1 MRITAI
7 YARVSSNKQR
17 EEKTIDSQISALKKY
32 AEEQEEG
39 VTIPPEYI
47 FKDEGYSG
55 SVLVRPGLEHLRD
68 LCAEG
73 QIEVILVYSPDRL
86 SRKYAY
92 QVLLLE
98 EFGRSGVEVVFLNSP
113 KASTPEEELLLQF
126 QGMIAEYER
135 AQITER
141 SRRGKRHRAKCGLI
155 SVLSG
160 APYGYRYIKKTEHSA
175 ASYEVFEK
183 EAEVV
188 REVYRLF
195 TEESMTIG
203 GIARHLSNQGIST
216 RTGQSRWERSV
227 IWGML
232 KNPAYKGIACYGKT
246 ELTERQKVTR
256 PLRQRGG
263 FSPRCSSNRDRPRD
277 EWIEIPVPSIVS
289 GETFEHA
296 HELLERNK
304 RLSQRNTKTPTLLQ
318 GLMVCMECGY
328 SLYKTSSGRAKRK
341 FFYYR
346 CFGTDGH
353 RFENGRICNNRPI
366 RQDYL
371 DELVW
376 EHVMGLL
383 ENPVLISEEIE
394 RRHQEALNTRS
405 TQRRRETLLKEAT
418 HVRNGMNKLLDAYQE
433 GLIEL
438 EELRKRMPELR
449 KREQVL
455 NSQLQ
460 SLDAAFEQSHLL
472 ELSVKVED
480 FLKRLRHSAKSLSV
494 LDRQKVIRL
503 IIKEV
508 LVGLDK
514 ITIKHSIPITGP
526 GTGPG
531 TSASEGVGASGSKEK
546 KSNQLCKRST
556 GTACS
561 SISHNNHI
569 PLSMPRDK
577 YRFISCMAELG
588 DFIKIVSQIGNRS
601 DNGHINLLSL

>member
-7 YARVSSNKQR
+7 YARVSSSKQR

-32 AEEQEEG
+32 AEEQG

-68 LCAEG
+68 LAAEG

-98 EFGRSGVEVVFLNSP
+98 EFGRCGVEVVFLKCP
-113 KASTPEEELLLQF
+113 KANTPEEELLLQF

-135 AQITER
+135 AQIAER
-141 SRRGKRHRAKCGLI
+141 SRRGKRHRAKCGLVN
-155 SVLSG
+155 VLSG
-160 APYGYRYIKKTEHSA
+160 APYGYRYIKKTDYSA
-175 ASYEVFEK
+175 ASYEVVEK

-195 TEESMTIG
+195 TGGSISIG
-203 GIARHLSNQGIST
+203 GIARHLNQEGIAT
-216 RTGQSRWERSV
+216 RKGQSRWERSTV
-227 IWGML
+227 WGIL
-232 KNPAYKGIACYGKT
+232 KNPAYKGTACYGKT
-246 ELTERQKVTR
+246 ETAQRQRITR

-263 FSPRCSSNRDRPRD
+263 FSPRCSSSRDRQRE
-277 EWIEIPVPSIVS
+277 EWIEIPVPAIISDD
-289 GETFEHA
+289 TFECA
-296 HELLERNK
+296 HELLEKNRQ
-304 RLSQRNTKTPTLLQ
+304 LSRRNTKSPTLLQ
-318 GLMVCMECGY
+318 GLMVCSECGY
-328 SLYKTSSGRAKRK
+328 SLYKCSTRTSKRK
-341 FFYYR
+341 IYYYR
-346 CFGTDGH
+346 CFGSDDY
-353 RFENGRICNNRPI
+353 RFEHGRICKNRPI

-376 EHVMGLL
+376 QHVIGLL
-383 ENPVLISEEIE
+383 ENPVLIGEEIE
-394 RRHQEALNTRS
+394 RRHQEALNSRS
-405 TQRRRETLLKEAT
+405 TQRRRDTLLKEAT
-418 HVRNGMNKLLDAYQE
+418 HVRNGMNKLLDGYQE

-460 SLDAAFEQSHLL
+460 SLDVTALEQSHWL
-472 ELSVKVED
+472 ELSLKVED
-480 FLKRLRHSAKSLSV
+480 FLKCLRHSAKSLSV

-508 LVGLDK
+508 LVGMDK
-514 ITIKHSIPITGP
+514 ITIKHSIPITGR
-526 GTGPG
+526 GGG
-531 TSASEGVGASGSKEK
+531 AGLGASGPEEK
-546 KSNQLCKRST
+546 KSYQLCTWSNIPAVEQHLPTRSVGQMVCGDSAKENQRAQHY
-556 GTACS
+556 GT
-561 SISHNNHI
+561 I
-569 PLSMPRDK
+569 R
-577 YRFISCMAELG
+577 R
-588 DFIKIVSQIGNRS
+588 
-601 DNGHINLLSL
+601 

>member
-7 YARVSSNKQR
+7 YARVSSSKQR

-32 AEEQEEG
+32 AEEQGDSEEG
-39 VTIPPEYI
+39 LTVPPEYI

-98 EFGRSGVEVVFLNSP
+98 EFGRNGVDVVFFNSP
-113 KASTPEEELLLQF
+113 KSGTPEDALLLQF

-141 SRRGKRHRAKCGLI
+141 SRRGKKHRAKCGLV
-155 SVLSG
+155 SVLSA
-160 APYGYRYIKKTEHSA
+160 APYGYHYIKKTEHSA
-175 ASYEVFEK
+175 ASYEVFGK

-195 TEESMTIG
+195 TEESMSMK

-216 RTGQSRWERSV
+216 RTGLRRWEPSV

-232 KNPAYKGIACYGKT
+232 KNPAYKGIACYGKK
-246 ELTERQKVTR
+246 EMTERQKITR
-256 PLRQRGG
+256 PLRQKGG
-263 FSPRCSSNRDRPRD
+263 FSPRCGSNRTRPRD

-289 GETFEHA
+289 DETFEQA

-318 GLMVCMECGY
+318 GLIVCTNCGY
-328 SLYKTSSGRAKRK
+328 SLYKASSGTATRK
-341 FFYYR
+341 HFYYR
-346 CFGTDGH
+346 CLGTDGH
-353 RFENGRICNNRPI
+353 RYENGRVCNNRPI

-394 RRHQEALNTRS
+394 RRHQEALNTRL

-418 HVRNGMNKLLDAYQE
+418 HVKNGMNKLLDAYQE

-472 ELSVKVED
+472 EFSVKLEE
-480 FLKRLRHSAKSLSV
+480 FLKRLRHSAESLSV

-508 LVGLDK
+508 LVGMDK
-514 ITIKHSIPITGP
+514 ITIKHSIPITGT

-531 TSASEGVGASGSKEK
+531 PGASANEGAGASGSKEK
-546 KSNQLCKRST
+546 KSNQLCGWSRPPTYPVRS
-556 GTACS
+556 G
-561 SISHNNHI
+561 
-569 PLSMPRDK
+569 R
-577 YRFISCMAELG
+577 RG
-588 DFIKIVSQIGNRS
+588 D
-601 DNGHINLLSL
+601 D

>member
-7 YARVSSNKQR
+7 YSRVSSSKQR

-32 AEEQEEG
+32 AEEQG

-68 LCAEG
+68 LAAEG

-98 EFGRSGVEVVFLNSP
+98 EFGRCGVEVVFLKSP
-113 KASTPEEELLLQF
+113 KATTPEAELLLQF

-135 AQITER
+135 AQIAER

-155 SVLSG
+155 NVLSG
-160 APYGYRYIKKTEHSA
+160 APYGYHYIKKTDHSA
-175 ASYEVFEK
+175 ASYEVYEK

-195 TEESMTIG
+195 TEESMSLG
-203 GIARHLSNQGIST
+203 GIARHLNHQGIST
-216 RTGQSRWERSV
+216 RTGQTRWERSV
-227 IWGML
+227 IGGML

-246 ELTERQKVTR
+246 GVTERQRIIR

-263 FSPRCSSNRDRPRD
+263 FSPRCSSHRDRPRE
-277 EWIEIPVPSIVS
+277 EWIEIPVPAIVS
-289 GETFEHA
+289 DETFEQA
-296 HELLERNK
+296 QELLERNR
-304 RLSQRNTKTPTLLQ
+304 RLSRRNTKTPTLLQ
-318 GLMVCMECGY
+318 GLMVCSECGY
-328 SLYKTSSGRAKRK
+328 SLYKSSTRTSKRK
-341 FFYYR
+341 IYYYR
-346 CFGTDGH
+346 CFGSDDY
-353 RFENGRICNNRPI
+353 RFENGRICTNRPI

-376 EHVMGLL
+376 QHVIGLL
-383 ENPVLISEEIE
+383 ENPVLIGEEIE
-394 RRHQEALNTRS
+394 RRHQEALNSRS
-405 TQRRRETLLKEAT
+405 TQRRRDTLLKEAT

-438 EELRKRMPELR
+438 EELRKRMPELK

-460 SLDAAFEQSHLL
+460 SLEATFEQSHLL

-480 FLKRLRHSAKSLSV
+480 FLKRLRHSARSLSV
-494 LDRQKVIRL
+494 LARKKVIRL
-503 IIKEV
+503 MIKEV

-514 ITIKHSIPITGP
+514 ITIKHSIPITGR
-526 GTGPG
+526 GRSRGQG
-531 TSASEGVGASGSKEK
+531 GSAGLGSSGSKEK
-546 KSNQLCKRST
+546 KSYQLCKWSNHC
-556 GTACS
+556 ALWS
-561 SISHNNHI
+561 SYILSHPFSIFYI
-569 PLSMPRDK
+569 PC
-577 YRFISCMAELG
+577 F
-588 DFIKIVSQIGNRS
+588 
-601 DNGHINLLSL
+601 

>member
-7 YARVSSNKQR
+7 YARVSSSKQR

-32 AEEQEEG
+32 AEKQG

-55 SVLVRPGLEHLRD
+55 SVLVRPALEHLRD
-68 LCAEG
+68 LAAEG
-73 QIEVILVYSPDRL
+73 QIEVILIYSPDRL

-98 EFGRSGVEVVFLNSP
+98 EFGRSGVEVLFSKSP

-135 AQITER
+135 AQIAER

-155 SVLSG
+155 NVLSG
-160 APYGYRYIKKTEHSA
+160 APYGYHYIKKTEHSA

-195 TEESMTIG
+195 TEESMSLG
-203 GIARHLSNQGIST
+203 AVARHLNSQGIST
-216 RTGQSRWERSV
+216 RTGRSRWERSV
-227 IWGML
+227 IAGML
-232 KNPAYKGIACYGKT
+232 KNPAYKGLACYGKT
-246 ELTERQKVTR
+246 ELTERKR
-256 PLRQRGG
+256 IIRSLRQKGG
-263 FSPRCSSNRDRPRD
+263 FSPRCSSHRDRPQE
-277 EWIEIPVPSIVS
+277 EWIEIPVPAIVS
-289 GETFEHA
+289 DESFEQA
-296 HELLERNK
+296 QELLERNR

-318 GLMVCMECGY
+318 GLMVCTECGY
-328 SLYKTSSGRAKRK
+328 SLYKTSSGTPKRK

-346 CFGTDGH
+346 CFGTDSY
-353 RFENGRICNNRPI
+353 RYENGCICNNRPI

-376 EHVMGLL
+376 EHVVGLL

-405 TQRRRETLLKEAT
+405 TQRRKDTLLKEAT

-433 GLIEL
+433 GLMEL

-449 KREQVL
+449 KRELVL

-460 SLDAAFEQSHLL
+460 SLEATSLEQSHLL

-514 ITIKHSIPITGP
+514 ITIKHSIPVTGS
-526 GTGPG
+526 GV
-531 TSASEGVGASGSKEK
+531 GVGASGSKEK
-546 KSNQLCKRST
+546 KSYQLCKRSNFT
-556 GTACS
+556 SVNFAFIQVSTLIVEK
-561 SISHNNHI
+561 SI
-569 PLSMPRDK
+569 RDL
-577 YRFISCMAELG
+577 IS
-588 DFIKIVSQIGNRS
+588 
-601 DNGHINLLSL
+601 